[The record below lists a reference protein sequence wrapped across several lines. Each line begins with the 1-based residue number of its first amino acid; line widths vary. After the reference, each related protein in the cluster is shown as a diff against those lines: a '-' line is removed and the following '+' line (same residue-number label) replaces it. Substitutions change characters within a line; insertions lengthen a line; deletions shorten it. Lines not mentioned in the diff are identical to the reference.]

1 MELYNMVKTSAAT
14 AELLRDLTVKVKN
27 GTMSKEE
34 ATRQATLALQ
44 EVAEKDMAPDV
55 SVGEGEEGTPT
66 EAPAPAPEE
75 EKAPPAVDPKTRILS
90 LLTQFEMAIQ
100 ASLKKIENDITGIIK
115 ETEGAAVPLGDFSI
129 GNDLHHRTGGSASA
143 KITIEAGD
151 KPAQV
156 LVTYNLKK
164 MWNVDGVNL
173 PVQAAAAPKSCH
185 LPLRQELLAL
195 CTDIREG
202 TGSELSWKRAKK
214 LPLEQL
220 AHIETLASTSGD
232 CKVKEI
238 IEEKPTDA
246 MAESWK
252 KWAVAGQV
260 YLLGTDWSEDK
271 NFKAVKQGL

>member
-1 MELYNMVKTSAAT
+1 MVRTSVAT

-27 GTMSKEE
+27 GTMTKEE
-34 ATRQATLALQ
+34 AKRQATLALQ
-44 EVAEKDMAPDV
+44 EVAEKEDMNVGGEDVAPAA
-55 SVGEGEEGTPT
+55 EE
-66 EAPAPAPEE
+66 EAPAPKEE
-75 EKAPPAVDPKTRILS
+75 EKEEEEEKQAPAVDPKTRILS

-100 ASLKKIENDITGIIK
+100 SSLKKIENDITNIIK
-115 ETEGAAVPLGDFSI
+115 ETEGAAVPLGDFQI

-143 KITIEAGD
+143 KITIEAGE

-164 MWNVDGVNL
+164 VWNVIGVNL
-173 PVQAAAAPKSCH
+173 PVQAAAPKACH

-195 CTDIREG
+195 CSDIREG

-220 AHIETLASTSGD
+220 AHLESLATTSGD
-232 CKVKEI
+232 MKVQEI
-238 IEEKPTDA
+238 IGEKPTDA

-260 YLLGTDWSEDK
+260 YLLGTDWGEDK
-271 NFKAVKQGL
+271 NFKGIKQSL